1 MQILV
6 VDIGGSHVKAR
17 LSGHRK
23 TVRFESGPQLTPRTM
38 MGRLRRATAGWRYD
52 AVSIGFPGPVT
63 HGKPAAEPQNLG
75 DGWVRFN
82 FKRAFGKPIK
92 LINDAAMQAL
102 GSYHGGRMLF
112 LGLGTGVGSTLILDD
127 VVIPLELGELRYST
141 SKTLRAVLRQRRET
155 RAPARGRRTRFKPAG
170 FLRRFATL
178 AGTLQPSS
186 DQETHAD
193 HRLSREQNTGEQM
206 PWVCAGGHPPDR
218 WRGEDRPARPP
229 APLGLLSIPRP
240 GCRRWEAP

>member
-141 SKTLRAVLRQRRET
+141 SKTLRAVLENK
-155 RAPARGRRTRFKPAG
+155 ARKKR
-170 FLRRFATL
+170 
-178 AGTLQPSS
+178 
-186 DQETHAD
+186 
-193 HRLSREQNTGEQM
+193 
-206 PWVCAGGHPPDR
+206 GG
-218 WRGEDRPARPP
+218 A
-229 APLGLLSIPRP
+229 
-240 GCRRWEAP
+240 RWERGVHQVVKYLKAAFLADYVVLGGGNAEKLERLPEGAELGSNQLAFCGGLRLWPERSNRPVIKKHTLTIG